1 MLFMKKGISDS
12 RMSRCM
18 PEPLER
24 RVLMAAGTPVTL
36 QFEDYPIPG
45 GAVVARDNAGYTGR
59 GYVDYTADNGLVEIP
74 INGVPETGMY
84 ELTFRYANGSSSTR
98 PLNVHSSVRPINPR
112 LAFAPTGSWT
122 KWGTVTVQA
131 QLNAGDNEVSLAAL
145 GQNGPNLDSLTYRTL
160 PSPLPEGT
168 TVQAEAQ
175 LQIGAH
181 FANDHPGYTGEGFI
195 DFDADRGGFVSF
207 GIPPRN
213 PGIWSFEIR
222 YANGSASSRPLDVE
236 LDAHKQFVSRL
247 AFPPTGG
254 WAVWK
259 TVTVDLA
266 MSTGNADTFSLMSTG
281 ASGPNIDALTFR
293 KAAAQPA
300 VTGETQAE
308 KARLSGA
315 RAIVGFVRGS
325 DGGYADFTGGAGSFV
340 EWTLDATAPTTRE
353 LTWQYSNGSG
363 SARSLELRVN
373 DRVVDVLSFA
383 PTATW
388 SSWNAVTV
396 SVPLVAGA
404 NRVRLTAVGSDG
416 PNLDFMQVKSV
427 TNQR

>member
-160 PSPLPEGT
+160 PSPLPDARLIALDEALQRLAALDARHARVVELRYFGGLSVEEVAEALAVSAGTVKRDWRTARAWLFNEMRGPGT
-168 TVQAEAQ
+168 T
-175 LQIGAH
+175 
-181 FANDHPGYTGEGFI
+181 
-195 DFDADRGGFVSF
+195 
-207 GIPPRN
+207 
-213 PGIWSFEIR
+213 
-222 YANGSASSRPLDVE
+222 
-236 LDAHKQFVSRL
+236 
-247 AFPPTGG
+247 
-254 WAVWK
+254 
-259 TVTVDLA
+259 
-266 MSTGNADTFSLMSTG
+266 
-281 ASGPNIDALTFR
+281 
-293 KAAAQPA
+293 
-300 VTGETQAE
+300 
-308 KARLSGA
+308 
-315 RAIVGFVRGS
+315 
-325 DGGYADFTGGAGSFV
+325 
-340 EWTLDATAPTTRE
+340 
-353 LTWQYSNGSG
+353 
-363 SARSLELRVN
+363 
-373 DRVVDVLSFA
+373 
-383 PTATW
+383 
-388 SSWNAVTV
+388 
-396 SVPLVAGA
+396 
-404 NRVRLTAVGSDG
+404 
-416 PNLDFMQVKSV
+416 
-427 TNQR
+427 